1 MIRLHQVTKTYANGV
16 AAVRDLSLEV
26 ARGEIL
32 VLLGRSGCGKSTTLR
47 LINRML
53 EWDSGNIL
61 IDGKDTRESDPVLL
75 RRGIG
80 YVIQEGGLFPHWTV
94 AENIA
99 TVPRLLG
106 WDSER
111 IRREVDAVLDRMRLP
126 RDLRNRYPARL
137 SGGQKQRVGIAR
149 ALVADPS
156 VLLMDEP
163 FGALDPLTREAL
175 QSDLLGLQRELAK
188 TVVLVTHD
196 LSEADR
202 LGDRIALMDA
212 GRLVQCGRG
221 EEMRNN
227 PGNAFVREFFAS
239 AVGGPHG

>member
-1 MIRLHQVTKTYANGV
+1 MIRLDQVTKTYANGV
-16 AAVRDLSLEV
+16 AAVRDLTLEV

-61 IDGKDTRESDPVLL
+61 IDGKDTRDSDPVLL

-80 YVIQEGGLFPHWTV
+80 TVIQEGGLFPHWTV

-106 WDSER
+106 WDPGR

-126 RDLRNRYPARL
+126 RDMRNRYPGRL

-163 FGALDPLTREAL
+163 FGALDPLTREVL

-212 GRLVQCGRG
+212 GRLIQCGSG
-221 EEMRNN
+221 EELRNRPSN
-227 PGNAFVREFFAS
+227 GFVREFFAAS
-239 AVGGPHG
+239 AGGPHG